1 MTRSSL
7 VTSQFPDIVRS
18 LVVTSLGS
26 SRDFDKF
33 SLLPSN
39 LLLQLRDDCLLLV
52 RDLPWK
58 LMVTRNDCL
67 SGYCSTENIK
77 EVCVSVTVCIP
88 NQMKKM

>member
-7 VTSQFPDIVRS
+7 VTSQFPNIVRS

-58 LMVTRNDCL
+58 SMVTRNNNL
-67 SGYCSTENIK
+67 SGNVRQRISK
-77 EVCVSVTVCIP
+77 RFVCL
-88 NQMKKM
+88 